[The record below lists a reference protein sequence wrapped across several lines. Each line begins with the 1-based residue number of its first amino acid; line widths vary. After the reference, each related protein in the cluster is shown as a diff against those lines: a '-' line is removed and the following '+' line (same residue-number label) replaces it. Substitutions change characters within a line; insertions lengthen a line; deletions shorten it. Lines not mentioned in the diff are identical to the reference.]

1 MNCAIFLWEFEPID
15 SRFQVVVYHKTYF
28 DKCFIEPT
36 LKMHWC
42 EFLGSDISSN
52 SFESKDLFLDHHVH
66 GSQCIGCNDDIAATS
81 NAGPAYAELELG
93 FLRFHRCVLLEGKGF
108 AGLPF
113 LTLFKH
119 NLGKRSKRLL
129 FSRVLC
135 LLYQMRWGFYSILG
149 RRWHGNCQITRA
161 ISLRLAA
168 INCHQTL
175 LLKQGSECEKAVLLC
190 FPSKT
195 TKTLFFKYSLYQT
208 HVYMQV
214 QRNYGDL

>member
-15 SRFQVVVYHKTYF
+15 SRFQVVVCHKTDF
-28 DKCFIEPT
+28 DKKCFIEPP

-42 EFLGSDISSN
+42 VSDISSN
-52 SFESKDLFLDHHVH
+52 SFESIDIVWQRFIPGPV
-66 GSQCIGCNDDIAATS
+66 GNIGCNDDIAATS

-113 LTLFKH
+113 LPLFKH

-168 INCHQTL
+168 ISCHQTL
-175 LLKQGSECEKAVLLC
+175 WLKQGSECEKAVLLC

-195 TKTLFFKYSLYQT
+195 TKTLFFK
-208 HVYMQV
+208 
-214 QRNYGDL
+214 

>member
-1 MNCAIFLWEFEPID
+1 
-15 SRFQVVVYHKTYF
+15 
-28 DKCFIEPT
+28 
-36 LKMHWC
+36 MHWC

-52 SFESKDLFLDHHVH
+52 SFESKDLFLDHH

-113 LTLFKH
+113 LPLFKH

-168 INCHQTL
+168 ISCHQTL
-175 LLKQGSECEKAVLLC
+175 WLKQGSECEKLC
-190 FPSKT
+190 FYVFHLKQLKHTIFQIFFISNTCVHAGATELRWPVT
-195 TKTLFFKYSLYQT
+195 TAHNQ
-208 HVYMQV
+208 
-214 QRNYGDL
+214 